1 MVATAVFEELHCVEL
16 VTSCAVPLCN
26 CAMARKGWVSP
37 RGRLGALG
45 KMERD
50 TGVNVPG
57 VLLIVHPNMSKQTS
71 TSEQHAHLQ

>member
-1 MVATAVFEELHCVEL
+1 
-16 VTSCAVPLCN
+16 
-26 CAMARKGWVSP
+26 
-37 RGRLGALG
+37 
-45 KMERD
+45 MERD